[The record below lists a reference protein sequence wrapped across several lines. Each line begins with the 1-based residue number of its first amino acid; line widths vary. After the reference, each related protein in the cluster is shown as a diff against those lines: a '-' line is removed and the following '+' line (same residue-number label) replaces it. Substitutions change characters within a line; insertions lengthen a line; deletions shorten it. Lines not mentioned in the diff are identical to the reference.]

1 MLQVLR
7 AAEQTL
13 EMVLRDLD
21 PDAVPLCEVPDI
33 WKAANSIERL
43 AATVKTLMA
52 RRVEEGDTWR
62 KAGFKSAAEQMAAES
77 GTSIGAAKT
86 QLETSKRV
94 RKLPKTA
101 NAMRKGKLSTE
112 KVDAIASA
120 ANVDP
125 DAEDKLLEGAEKKP
139 LAELRQECLK
149 AKAKDRD
156 KAHARIRR
164 DRYAREYT
172 DAEGAWNF
180 HARGTVDDAAKFRA
194 AWQPLVD
201 GQFKLARAED
211 RHEPHDAYAFDALI
225 QLAELAGATDDTDA
239 ARDSDSEPHTGD
251 PKTTPKRTPAK
262 YLGIIR
268 LDYAALIRGAVEDE
282 ETCEIRGLGP
292 IPVGIARD
300 LLGDAILKLVIT
312 KGVDVANV
320 THLGRSPTIAQQV
333 AIWWQSHMCTR
344 DTCTRTQRLEN
355 DHGPEW
361 HKTKH
366 TRLRELDPVCNPDHV
381 LKTVHGWDF
390 VKGTGRRPMVP
401 PDDPRHPK
409 YRPPQRT

>member
-1 MLQVLR
+1 MLKGLRANKQRLQVL
-7 AAEQTL
+7 
-13 EMVLRDLD
+13 VRDLD
-21 PDAVPLCEVPDI
+21 PDAIPVCEAPDL
-33 WKAANSIERL
+33 WKEFVAIARL
-43 AATVKTLMA
+43 AESAATLLA

-62 KAGFKSAAEQMAAES
+62 RAGFGSAADQMAGEA
-77 GTSIGAAKT
+77 GTSISTAKT

-94 RKLPKTA
+94 KKLPRTA
-101 NAMRKGKLSTE
+101 SAMRKGKLSPA

-125 DAEDKLLEGAEKKP
+125 DAEEKLLEGAETKP
-139 LAELRQECLK
+139 LAQLREECLN
-149 AKAKDRD
+149 AKGKDRD
-156 KAHARIRR
+156 KTHARIKR
-164 DRYAREYT
+164 DRYAREYK

-180 HARGTVDDAAKFRA
+180 HARGTVDDGARFRA

-201 GQFKLARAED
+201 GQFKLARSED

-225 QLAELAGATDDTDA
+225 ELAELAGRTGTEDTQP
-239 ARDSDSEPHTGD
+239 EPGAEPVKPT
-251 PKTTPKRTPAK
+251 RTPAK
-262 YLGIIR
+262 HLAIIR
-268 LDYAALIRGAVEDE
+268 LDYEALIRGAVEGE
-282 ETCEIRGLGP
+282 ELCEIRGLGP
-292 IPVGIARD
+292 IPARIARE

-320 THLGRSPTIAQQV
+320 THLGRSPTTAQQV
-333 AIWWQSHMCTR
+333 ALWWQSHMCTR

-366 TRLRELDPVCNPDHV
+366 TRLDELDPVCDPDHD
-381 LKTVHGWDF
+381 LKTNHGWDF
-390 VKGTGRRPMVP
+390 INGKGRRPMVP
-401 PDDPRHPK
+401 PGDPRHPK